1 MYGNSNTFVALSIDD
16 SCTLVSYESHRLTPL
31 TILKKHLSEI
41 LDVVGD
47 PNRLANDLWSVDLIS
62 NIVKDNIISTPNV
75 PRYEKASKLLNE
87 VYRSLMV
94 NKNPETLISLCK
106 VLINQ
111 SNLVMSTICKTMLK
125 ELGKPIII
133 FPVTITIQNFIL
145 NSNTL
150 IHTGVDD
157 V

>member
-1 MYGNSNTFVALSIDD
+1 MHGNSNTFVTLSIGD
-16 SCTLVSYESHRLTPL
+16 SCTLVSHESDLLTPL

-87 VYRSLMV
+87 VHRSLMI
-94 NKNPETLISLCK
+94 NENPETLISLCK

-111 SNLVMSTICKTMLK
+111 SNLVMSAICKTMLK
-125 ELGKPIII
+125 ELGRLIII
-133 FPVTITIQNFIL
+133 FRVTITIAHIKTL
-145 NSNTL
+145 YWIL
-150 IHTGVDD
+150 IH
-157 V
+157 

>member
-1 MYGNSNTFVALSIDD
+1 MHGNSNTIGD
-16 SCTLVSYESHRLTPL
+16 SCALVSHESDRLTPL
-31 TILKKHLSEI
+31 TILKKHLSKI

-87 VYRSLMV
+87 VHRSLMI
-94 NKNPETLISLCK
+94 NENPETLISLCK

-111 SNLVMSTICKTMLK
+111 SNLVMSAICKTMLK
-125 ELGKPIII
+125 ELGRLIII
-133 FPVTITIQNFIL
+133 FRVTITIAHIKTL
-145 NSNTL
+145 YWIL
-150 IHTGVDD
+150 IH
-157 V
+157 